1 MNTILVPTDFS
12 PTAKNAAVY
21 AMQLAADLGVGKIIF
36 YHSYQAPVSIDPV
49 VPAVQLFDID
59 SLKEASEEGLRH
71 FMNEMAAAAPGN
83 GIVFDSISEYNML
96 TDGINDAV
104 ERTGA
109 GWVVMGITGGGA
121 LEETLIGSNAVNVA
135 KQTPVPVIIV
145 PAGAAYK
152 KITRI
157 LLACDFK
164 KVLDT
169 MPVQPIRNLLNDTG
183 AKLMVLHIDSAHRD
197 YNSELAGEIQVLDA
211 LLKDYYPEYH
221 FIDHDDFTEG
231 MNAFALEHQAD
242 IIITIPKKHGWFEG
256 LFRRSHTR
264 KLAFHTSIPLMVIH
278 E

>member
-12 PTAKNAAVY
+12 STARNAAVY
-21 AMQLAADLGVGKIIF
+21 AMQLAADLGVKKIVF

-59 SLKEASEEGLRH
+59 SLKEASEEGLKH

-109 GWVVMGITGGGA
+109 DWVVMGITGGGA

-135 KQTPVPVIIV
+135 RQTAVPVIIV
-145 PAGAAYK
+145 PAEATYK
-152 KITRI
+152 KISKI

-164 KVLDT
+164 KVLET
-169 MPVQPIRNLLNDTG
+169 MPVQPIRNLLSDTG

-197 YNSELAGEIQVLDA
+197 YNSELAGEIQTLDA
-211 LLKDYYPEYH
+211 LLKDQYPEYH

-231 MNAFALEHQAD
+231 MNTFALEHQAD
-242 IIITIPKKHGWFEG
+242 IIITVPKKHGWFEG
-256 LFRRSHTR
+256 LFRRSHTK
-264 KLAFHTSIPLMVIH
+264 KLAFHSSIPLMVIH